1 MADDLKVL
9 ARIAWNCVVRAS
21 PKRAWFTLSM
31 VLETALRRPGAMR
44 DAVTFALQ
52 HKHLYEYVRDTS
64 KQLDELIL
72 EIRAGGGGLLPARES
87 GLGVS

>member
-1 MADDLKVL
+1 
-9 ARIAWNCVVRAS
+9 
-21 PKRAWFTLSM
+21 M

-44 DAVTFALQ
+44 EALTFALQ

-64 KQLDELIL
+64 KQLDELIR
-72 EIRAGGGGLLPARES
+72 EIRAGGGGLLPAGEG